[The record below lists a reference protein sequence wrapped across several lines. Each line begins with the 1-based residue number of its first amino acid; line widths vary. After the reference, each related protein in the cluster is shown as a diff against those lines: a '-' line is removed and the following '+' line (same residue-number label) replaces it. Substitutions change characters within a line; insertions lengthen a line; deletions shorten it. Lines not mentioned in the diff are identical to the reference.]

1 MNQTSNIGD
10 NIPGAGAQEFWKKEN
25 LVNEEGRTLD
35 FDLHKLPKQTM
46 GSDIKKA
53 AGVKHVISSEV
64 DINNFTGDCI
74 GAGRLKVRLS
84 KGETEEGV
92 KANLA

>member
-1 MNQTSNIGD
+1 
-10 NIPGAGAQEFWKKEN
+10 
-25 LVNEEGRTLD
+25 
-35 FDLHKLPKQTM
+35 M